1 MRSLKI
7 GLGLLALTAFAGGVS
22 LAQDTPQRPG
32 AQAPAAGPQDGPN
45 RFRPMGGFH
54 EAAFEGPRDGGRR
67 DGGRRGPGR
76 MGGFRGDAGQH
87 IEGRIAFLK
96 AELKITDAQTR
107 QWDQYAAFMRDVAK
121 TRADAQAERQAAREA
136 ARSQDRPGPGEARQQ
151 RERKPLLD
159 RIGDQEKRLQTM
171 LQLTQ
176 KRKAATESLF
186 KVLNDE
192 QKKLAEDLIRA

>member
-7 GLGLLALTAFAGGVS
+7 GFGLLALTAFASGVS
-22 LAQDTPQRPG
+22 LAQDAPKRPT
-32 AQAPAAGPQDGPN
+32 AEAAAAGPQDGPN
-45 RFRPMGGFH
+45 RFGPFGGFH
-54 EAAFEGPRDGGRR
+54 DAHFDGPREGGRR
-67 DGGRRGPGR
+67 AGGHRGGR

-107 QWDQYAAFMRDVAK
+107 QWDQYASFMRDVAK
-121 TRADAQAERQAAREA
+121 TRAEAQAARKA
-136 ARSQDRPGPGEARQQ
+136 AAPERPAPGETRQP
-151 RERKPLLD
+151 RERTPLLERLD
-159 RIGDQEKRLQTM
+159 EQEKRLQTI
-171 LQLTQ
+171 LQLAQ

>member
-22 LAQDTPQRPG
+22 LAQETPTRPP
-32 AQAPAAGPQDGPN
+32 AAAAAGPQDGPH
-45 RFRPMGGFH
+45 RFHPFADSH
-54 EAAFEGPRDGGRR
+54 EARFDGPREGGRR
-67 DGGRRGPGR
+67 DGGQRGGPGR

-107 QWDQYAAFMRDVAK
+107 PWDQYATFMRDAAK
-121 TRADAQAERQAAREA
+121 TRADAQEARKAA
-136 ARSQDRPGPGEARQQ
+136 SPQDRPAPGEARQP
-151 RERKPLLD
+151 RERKPLIERL
-159 RIGDQEKRLQTM
+159 GEQEKRLQTM
-171 LQLTQ
+171 LQLAQ

>member
-22 LAQDTPQRPG
+22 LAQDTAPRPG
-32 AQAPAAGPQDGPN
+32 VQAAAAGPQEGPN
-45 RFRPMGGFH
+45 RFRTMGGFR
-54 EAAFEGPRDGGRR
+54 EAAFDGPRHGGRR
-67 DGGRRGPGR
+67 DGGHRGGR

-96 AELKITDAQTR
+96 AELKITDAQIR
-107 QWDQYAAFMRDVAK
+107 QWDQYATFMRDVAK
-121 TRADAQAERQAAREA
+121 TRADAHAERQAARQA
-136 ARSQDRPGPGEARQQ
+136 AKPQDRPAPGEARQP

-159 RIGDQEKRLQTM
+159 RIGEQEKRLQTM

-192 QKKLAEDLIRA
+192 QKKLAENLIRA

>member
-7 GLGLLALTAFAGGVS
+7 GLGFLALTAFAGGVS
-22 LAQDTPQRPG
+22 LAQDAPTRP
-32 AQAPAAGPQDGPN
+32 PAEASTGPQDGPN
-45 RFRPMGGFH
+45 RFRAFGGFH
-54 EAAFEGPRDGGRR
+54 EAHFDGPREGRR
-67 DGGRRGPGR
+67 GEHRGGPGR

-107 QWDQYAAFMRDVAK
+107 QWDLYAAFMRDVAK
-121 TRADAQAERQAAREA
+121 TRADAQAERQAARKA
-136 ARSQDRPGPGEARQQ
+136 AKPQERPAPGEGRQP

-159 RIGDQEKRLQTM
+159 RLGDQEERLQTM
-171 LQLTQ
+171 LQLAQ
-176 KRKAATESLF
+176 KRKAATENLF